1 MTWQEE
7 MLGARAHLYDR
18 IEKIMCGDPDMYEA
32 RGLAAFRF
40 VLQDLEKELK
50 RLRHRFD
57 ADARLPG
64 RVLP

>member
-7 MLGARAHLYDR
+7 MLGAQAYLADR
-18 IEKIMCGDPDMYEA
+18 IEKIMCGDPDRYEA

-40 VLQDLEKELK
+40 ALQDLENELK

-64 RVLP
+64 RVFP